1 MNVIKRGPIFLEWRW
16 EKKKK
21 KVGTQGIRVRS
32 LIGEKRVLGIQS
44 SILPTQGQ

>member
-16 EKKKK
+16 GKKK